1 MIMKLFFFK
10 YAIVC
15 LIVLSSCQNNTSTFD
30 ASETEKELQ
39 LMLIEEGK
47 AGEVKI
53 GMFISEIAL
62 PPAQSITQHIIYYDD
77 ESYRIDWIV
86 NEGSNELLR
95 IIQEYDTV
103 EHADEA
109 IVKSII
115 VLSEQFQTKEK
126 LKVGS
131 TFKHILSAI
140 EDVIVVYS
148 TYDEQVFCY
157 SEQNN
162 NIHFILETN
171 ALIELHLI
179 GNAKNGIIEIDKDY
193 VRTDSKV
200 ERIRVF

>member
-1 MIMKLFFFK
+1 MIMKLIFFK

-15 LIVLSSCQNNTSTFD
+15 LIVLFSCQNNSASFD
-30 ASETEKELQ
+30 ASETEKEEQ

-47 AGEVKI
+47 AGKVRTGI
-53 GMFISEIAL
+53 LISEIAL
-62 PPAQSITQHIIYYDD
+62 PPAQSITQHIIYYED

-95 IIQEYDTV
+95 IIQENDTM
-103 EHADEA
+103 EHADKA

-140 EDVIVVYS
+140 EDVIVMYS

-157 SEQNN
+157 SERYN

-171 ALIELHLI
+171 AMLELHLI